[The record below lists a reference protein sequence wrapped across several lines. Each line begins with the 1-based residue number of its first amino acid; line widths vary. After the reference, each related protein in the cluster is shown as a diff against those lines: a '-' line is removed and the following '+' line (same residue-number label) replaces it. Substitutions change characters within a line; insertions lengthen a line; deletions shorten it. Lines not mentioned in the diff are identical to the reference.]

1 MKKILTL
8 SALFWLIFSQAKT
21 QNKVLVKP
29 CKTCEWKY
37 SGSASKLVTYEDTK
51 KKKVLFELQKAEAT
65 SIDYTKSRGYI
76 EIKASG
82 KYMYVALA
90 TNEVFFETEKSLF
103 SENARIANA
112 SKEDVEKN
120 FTFLEDKPSS
130 EPYNAVYVMKYKNGV
145 PSSVE
150 KIWEEKGYYSNYPKT
165 YNQKMKD
172 KSDFAL
178 AIYETS
184 FMPIYFDF
192 EGKNITKE
200 YREAMGKR
208 INDLIKSKY
217 PEAANLKWETNKPLP
232 NFPKGGKWNKK
243 QEDENLLIYT
253 ADGKNYPT
261 PFISKGYLNKT
272 HSDNKS
278 GYAEDLL
285 IIETAQQ
292 KGLGLLDTK
301 NNYIV
306 IAPDTDL
313 INIELL
319 ENIVLQDLPLLY
331 FWTAYKDNN
340 GKYKRRIYGWSEGD
354 LLPNKKYIDKFNAYS
369 TWERAI
375 SNFSNLYYEP
385 MSGVRLILKEY
396 TDKMEGDK
404 ELFIYHSFIVENKQ
418 SLKRIAR
425 PDKTYGK
432 ISLKNNASNAYLN
445 GAIIKGLENVVEHRF
460 VAKQNLLFCRADNN
474 QVWVIDVNSGEIKD
488 KLYIRNLDTDIY
500 NNIVKNSEKYQK
512 DVCGSSDGSN
522 GYHLFGIYDLNTKKQ
537 VLPVKSSSIHINS
550 LGIAAVNYCS
560 NSAQLFNLNTLQ
572 EIKTKNKYRYF
583 WKQKCKDEKT
593 NKEDCFLGVLGG
605 EDSDDNVNIN
615 KNGVEE

>member
-1 MKKILTL
+1 M
-8 SALFWLIFSQAKT
+8 
-21 QNKVLVKP
+21 
-29 CKTCEWKY
+29 
-37 SGSASKLVTYEDTK
+37 
-51 KKKVLFELQKAEAT
+51 
-65 SIDYTKSRGYI
+65 
-76 EIKASG
+76 
-82 KYMYVALA
+82 
-90 TNEVFFETEKSLF
+90 
-103 SENARIANA
+103 
-112 SKEDVEKN
+112 
-120 FTFLEDKPSS
+120 
-130 EPYNAVYVMKYKNGV
+130 
-145 PSSVE
+145 
-150 KIWEEKGYYSNYPKT
+150 
-165 YNQKMKD
+165 
-172 KSDFAL
+172 
-178 AIYETS
+178 
-184 FMPIYFDF
+184 
-192 EGKNITKE
+192 
-200 YREAMGKR
+200 
-208 INDLIKSKY
+208 
-217 PEAANLKWETNKPLP
+217 
-232 NFPKGGKWNKK
+232 
-243 QEDENLLIYT
+243 
-253 ADGKNYPT
+253 
-261 PFISKGYLNKT
+261 
-272 HSDNKS
+272 
-278 GYAEDLL
+278 L

-319 ENIVLQDLPLLY
+319 ENIVFHNSPLLY
-331 FWTAYKDNN
+331 FWTVYKDNN

-369 TWERAI
+369 TWEREI
-375 SNFSNLYYEP
+375 SKFSNLYYEP

-404 ELFIYHSFIVENKQ
+404 ELFIYHSFVVENKQ

-432 ISLKNNASNAYLN
+432 ITLKNNASNAYLN
-445 GAIIKGLENVVEHRF
+445 GVIIKGLENVVEHRF

-512 DVCGSSDGSN
+512 DVCGSNYGSN

-537 VLPVKSSSIHINS
+537 VLPVKSLSIHINS

-572 EIKTKNKYRYF
+572 EIKTKNKYKYF

-593 NKEDCFLGVLGG
+593 NKEDCFQGVIGS

>member
-1 MKKILTL
+1 MKNLLTIIGFL
-8 SALFWLIFSQAKT
+8 LLTFNQLKA

-37 SGSASKLVTYEDTK
+37 SGSASKLVAYEDTK

-82 KYMYVALA
+82 KYMYVALT

-130 EPYNAVYVMKYKNGV
+130 EPYNAVYVMKYKNGI

-150 KIWEEKGYYSNYPKT
+150 KIWEEKAYSANYPKT
-165 YNQKMKD
+165 YNQKMRD

-232 NFPKGGKWNKK
+232 NFPKGGKWSKK

-272 HSDNKS
+272 YPDNKS
-278 GYAEDLL
+278 GNAEDLL
-285 IIETAQQ
+285 IIETANQ
-292 KGLGLLDTK
+292 KGLGLLDAK

-319 ENIVLQDLPLLY
+319 ENIVFQDSPSLY

-340 GKYKRRIYGWSEGD
+340 GKYKRRIYGRGEGD

-369 TWERAI
+369 TWEREI
-375 SNFSNLYYEP
+375 SKFSNLYYEP

-404 ELFIYHSFIVENKQ
+404 ELFIYHSFVVENKQ
-418 SLKRIAR
+418 SLKRTAR

-488 KLYIRNLDTDIY
+488 KLYIRNLDSDIY
-500 NNIVKNSEKYQK
+500 NNIVKNSEKYQR

-522 GYHLFGIYDLNTKKQ
+522 GYHLFGIYDLNAKKQ
-537 VLPVKSSSIHINS
+537 VLPVKSASIHINS

-583 WKQKCKDEKT
+583 WKHKCKEEKT
-593 NKEDCFLGVLGG
+593 NKEDCFLGVLAG

-615 KNGVEE
+615 KNGLEE